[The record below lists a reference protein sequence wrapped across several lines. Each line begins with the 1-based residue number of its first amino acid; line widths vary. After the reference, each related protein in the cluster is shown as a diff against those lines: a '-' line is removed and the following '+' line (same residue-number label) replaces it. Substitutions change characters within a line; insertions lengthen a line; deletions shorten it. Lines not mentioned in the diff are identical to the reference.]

1 MPRLARNRLSPWIE
15 SLILSYGT
23 QKESSG
29 WLKAHVIGVGPMSQ
43 DQAQCTDTAMGP
55 LFLSDGMLQIPAI
68 LNASAWEHLQE
79 KEDRESLS
87 SLVNTTVCI
96 KDYQLQFL
104 MAHEHTKCRF
114 FLSVGELAT
123 TAAGP
128 VKDNTPCCTT
138 LPSIRQEIFK
148 TWRAMLGQ
156 EVQDSQASQCGFD
169 LSELL
174 GEWQHDCMQALLE
187 DVKERLMTVSSR
199 PVSPQPSTSAY
210 TPLSTKVD
218 TSTATSWDVERIAY
232 KRVKCFSVPIR
243 YLLIPEDDTMQL
255 PTPPNVG
262 SSSPSGLPAASGD
275 RERDLP
281 QVSKPSMTTQP
292 SVDHAEWRI
301 AKPAVLV
308 TGHNTNGHP
317 SLLVEDSMLHDFMI
331 TGVTDRSIRSSSNP
345 WDMFP
350 PPCDTSSS
358 SNPSPGATPTHSI
371 HNPTAESK
379 PDCVVILTSTQL
391 PVHSSKES
399 QHTSEHSKGEHSY
412 LPPYQKLQHL
422 SSVFTTAGSST
433 SVTPPES
440 PIRPFNCLPTIDEH
454 CTSTAQKN
462 PLTLDQER
470 QILENDTKEA
480 VEGKC
485 RKAKRKRSEPT
496 PEALTTL
503 LDEEEAKAQISGS
516 PPSWLFDT
524 RAGSKEDSS
533 YKQGQ
538 TERTVGKTT
547 PTVHGDGRLFS
558 YSYRVSGQ
566 NLQDF
571 SQFKVAKS
579 WLHWAVKC
587 LVVPKQTDNPNSKS
601 GSTNRTSSE
610 RTKVTSL

>member
-1 MPRLARNRLSPWIE
+1 MLRPARSRLSAWIE

-43 DQAQCTDTAMGP
+43 DQAQGTDPPMGL

-68 LNASAWEHLQE
+68 LTASAWEHLQE

-96 KDYQLQFL
+96 KDYRLQFL
-104 MAHEHTKCRF
+104 MAHEQTKCRF

-138 LPSIRQEIFK
+138 LPSVRKEICK

-199 PVSPQPSTSAY
+199 PVSPQPSTSTY
-210 TPLSTKVD
+210 TPLSAKAD
-218 TSTATSWDVERIAY
+218 TSKATSWDVERVAY
-232 KRVKCFSVPIR
+232 KRVKCFSVPVR
-243 YLLIPEDDTMQL
+243 YLLIPEEDTMQL
-255 PTPPNVG
+255 PTPPNGG

-281 QVSKPSMTTQP
+281 QVSKPSETTQP

-308 TGHNTNGHP
+308 TGHNTNGHSSP
-317 SLLVEDSMLHDFMI
+317 LVEDSMLLEFTI
-331 TGVTDRSIRSSSNP
+331 AGVTDRSIRPSSNP

-358 SNPSPGATPTHSI
+358 SNPSPDATPTHSI
-371 HNPTAESK
+371 HNPTAAESK
-379 PDCVVILTSTQL
+379 PDCAVILTSTQL
-391 PVHSSKES
+391 SVHSSKES
-399 QHTSEHSKGEHSY
+399 QHTSERSKGEHSY
-412 LPPYQKLQHL
+412 LPPYQKLQQL
-422 SSVFTTAGSST
+422 SSVPTTAGSST

-440 PIRPFNCLPTIDEH
+440 PIRPFNRLPTIDEH
-454 CTSTAQKN
+454 CTSTAQQN

-470 QILENDTKEA
+470 QILEQEMK
-480 VEGKC
+480 EGKC

-496 PEALTTL
+496 PEALRAL
-503 LDEEEAKAQISGS
+503 LNEEEAEAQISGS

-524 RAGSKEDSS
+524 QAGSKEGSS
-533 YKQGQ
+533 YRQGQ
-538 TERTVGKTT
+538 TERTVRKTT
-547 PTVHGDGRLFS
+547 PTVHSDGRLFS

-587 LVVPKQTDNPNSKS
+587 LVVPKQTDNPNKP
-601 GSTNRTSSE
+601 GTTDQTSSE
-610 RTKVTSL
+610 RTKFTSL